1 MELKNVRVYRMT
13 HIGNVPH
20 VLEHGITHKNS
31 HNANPDFINIG
42 DISLIETRSKKRIIV
57 DNGEYLKFGAQTIIL
72 GNFIP
77 FYFGVRM
84 PMLYVMQNGGN
95 FVERATPAKDIVY
108 LVCSV
113 DHFIQ
118 AEYTCYF
125 SDGHATDH
133 YTTFYDMTQIIELP
147 NLVDWD
153 AVKTAYWG
161 GQENLDIKRKKQAEF
176 LVSGDIPPEYI
187 IGFGCFNE
195 TAKTKLQA
203 LGIEGGKIKVIPN
216 AYF

>member
-1 MELKNVRVYRMT
+1 MELKNVRLYRMV
-13 HIGNVPH
+13 HVGNVPH
-20 VLEHGITHKNS
+20 VLKHGITHKHS
-31 HNANPDFINIG
+31 HNANPNFINIG
-42 DISLIETRSKKRIIV
+42 DISLIDTRSKKRIIV
-57 DNGEYLKFGAQTIIL
+57 DNGDDFKFGAQTIIL

-95 FVERATPAKDIVY
+95 FVQRATPPKDIIY

-118 AEYTCYF
+118 AEHTYYF

-133 YTTFYDMTQIIELP
+133 YTTFYDMTKVGDLP
-147 NLVDWD
+147 KLVDWD

-187 IGFGCFNE
+187 VGFGCYNE
-195 TAKTKLQA
+195 TAKANLQA
-203 LGIEGGKIKVIPN
+203 MGIKDGKIKVIPN